1 MWTEPTVRRPERVTG
16 SPRERPLGLST
27 SGAIRHTG
35 AVQTR
40 RGKFGLTVELRP
52 PSTACGRETAA
63 SRSRAAGPT
72 TGDTNT
78 SGRHPSRGRRV
89 RTYTRSVAG
98 YPADRGVRLAVE
110 ADGGQKT
117 ARTGDSPGRSDTV
130 SRRRP
135 AIPLAER
142 NRRLARRRLS
152 GWSRRRIPGLD
163 RGYGA
168 LAGEARA
175 DIPSGPHWHGRHSS
189 VSEWGASRRGCP
201 VRGQEPPGSG
211 REKGGKR
218 RLPGAVRESLSPG
231 RIEASSMVL
240 GGLVPTTPLT
250 RLIRGV

>member
-1 MWTEPTVRRPERVTG
+1 VWTEPTVRRPGRVTG
-16 SPRERPLGLST
+16 SPRERPLGSST

-35 AVQTR
+35 AVHTR
-40 RGKFGLTVELRP
+40 RGKFGLTVEVRP

-117 ARTGDSPGRSDTV
+117 ARTGDSPGRSDIV

-142 NRRLARRRLS
+142 NRRLRGVGCREGRDVGYRVRTEDTEPSRGRRGRIH
-152 GWSRRRIPGLD
+152 RRGRTGT
-163 RGYGA
+163 
-168 LAGEARA
+168 A
-175 DIPSGPHWHGRHSS
+175 DTPPSPSGGL
-189 VSEWGASRRGCP
+189 
-201 VRGQEPPGSG
+201 PPW
-211 REKGGKR
+211 
-218 RLPGAVRESLSPG
+218 LPGPWART
-231 RIEASSMVL
+231 A
-240 GGLVPTTPLT
+240 
-250 RLIRGV
+250 RLWP